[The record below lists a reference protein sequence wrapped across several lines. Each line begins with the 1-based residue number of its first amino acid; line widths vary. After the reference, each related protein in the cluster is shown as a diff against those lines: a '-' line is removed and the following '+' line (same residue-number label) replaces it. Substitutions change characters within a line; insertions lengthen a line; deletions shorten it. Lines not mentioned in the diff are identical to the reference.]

1 MFGLDAVWIVV
12 LVAVG
17 CLAEI
22 ALLWAA
28 TGLAD
33 APDLPFTRLAAV
45 GVGTFLA
52 CFAAVAGIAQFMGVL
67 NAPLA
72 PELRMPALQA
82 AALALVV
89 SLLAPAA
96 AYKPLLGTSAQKA
109 FWVSL
114 FQWLLR
120 LFLYVLVTAV
130 IMVVLAVIQIVR
142 GTPS

>member
-12 LVAVG
+12 ILAVG

-33 APDLPFTRLAAV
+33 APDLPLARLAGV

-52 CFAAVAGIAQFMGVL
+52 CFAATAAIAHSLGVL
-67 NAPLA
+67 YTPLN
-72 PELRMPALQA
+72 PELRVPALQA
-82 AALALVV
+82 AGLALLV
-89 SLLAPAA
+89 SLVVPAA
-96 AYKPLLGTSAQKA
+96 AYKPLLGTTVRKSV
-109 FWVSL
+109 WVSV

-120 LFLYVLVTAV
+120 GFLYVLVTAIV
-130 IMVVLAVIQIVR
+130 MVVLAVIQIVR